1 MNLQTE
7 MRHAL
12 LWLRS
17 LSHEVSRKRALRFL
31 LLLSGTA
38 VIGFGFLFYLIDPNI
53 PSVWTGMWYA
63 LTTMT
68 HVGFGDVV
76 PASFLGKLLSSL
88 LILLGVGFFA
98 VATALFAAVLVSHEM
113 RGIEREVEAV
123 ERDMTDMESAETHI
137 ILQLQ
142 AIERR
147 LTAIQTSLKESGQP
161 GRISRQRKSDKT

>member
-1 MNLQTE
+1 MTMLKYASKLTFGASKTDLREDINFTR
-7 MRHAL
+7 MREQRAARMKQVL
-12 LWLRS
+12 
-17 LSHEVSRKRALRFL
+17 KRE
-31 LLLSGTA
+31 G
-38 VIGFGFLFYLIDPNI
+38 I
-53 PSVWTGMWYA
+53 P
-63 LTTMT
+63 
-68 HVGFGDVV
+68 
-76 PASFLGKLLSSL
+76 
-88 LILLGVGFFA
+88 
-98 VATALFAAVLVSHEM
+98 AVLVTHEM